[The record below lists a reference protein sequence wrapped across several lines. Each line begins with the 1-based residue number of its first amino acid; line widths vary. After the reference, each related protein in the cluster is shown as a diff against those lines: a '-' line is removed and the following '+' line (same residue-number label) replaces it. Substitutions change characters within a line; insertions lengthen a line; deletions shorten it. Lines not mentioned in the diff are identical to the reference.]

1 MCNFNIVYL
10 ESSQKVFDFGTAKKP
25 SVQSEET
32 IEQTRRRLASDEQD
46 SVFYKEKNPEDESI
60 PSEDGRKAKIGPKFT
75 STPSKKSKLEPATV
89 GIQPGDPALSTISS
103 GKKTT
108 KSTNRKQILSTEN
121 DNEEE
126 NNVEDKEPEHHQAL
140 NDSNELRNPTPG
152 QNSFASTP
160 KLPRTRSLS
169 RSKHTKVKTTRK
181 TSKNTES
188 PRENYS
194 EFPDFQELNLGMDP
208 LLACALL
215 KKV

>member
-121 DNEEE
+121 DTE
-126 NNVEDKEPEHHQAL
+126 EDKEPEHHQAL
-140 NDSNELRNPTPG
+140 SDSNVLRNPTPA

-181 TSKNTES
+181 TPKKTES

-194 EFPDFQELNLGMDP
+194 EFPDFAEELNLGMDP

-215 KKV
+215 EKV